1 MQSYPGIAHDNQTIL
16 HQAAS
21 GSLNLMAF
29 QVSGVVNWSDLE
41 GSQEGLSNWLPLLL
55 EQIDQSHSTGNYWI
69 FVE

>member
-1 MQSYPGIAHDNQTIL
+1 MKAYLGIAHDNQTIFYR
-16 HQAAS
+16 AAS
-21 GSLNLMAF
+21 GSLNLMAS

-55 EQIDQSHSTGNYWI
+55 EQIDQSHYTGNYWI